1 MITKKFVKQALIML
15 GLMVGAITILSVIPT
30 ASAAIIGSGDLPSNL
45 GEATGGESSLRAI
58 IVKVI
63 NYFLGFLGLIAVI
76 MIIYGGFTYVT
87 AAGKQEAVDSAKK
100 TILYAIVGIVI
111 ILLSFAIVN
120 TIVGVAS
127 EGGGTATTTTTTAPA
142 TTATPAL

>member
-1 MITKKFVKQALIML
+1 MITKKFLKQALIML
-15 GLMVGAITILSVIPT
+15 GLMVGALTIISMIPT

-45 GEATGGESSLRAI
+45 GEATGGESSLRSI

-120 TIVGVAS
+120 TVVGVATD
-127 EGGGTATTTTTTAPA
+127 GGGTAAPAA
-142 TTATPAL
+142 TTATTPVAAPAQ

>member
-1 MITKKFVKQALIML
+1 MITKKFIKQALIML
-15 GLMVGAITILSVIPT
+15 GLMVGAITLLSVIPT

-76 MIIYGGFTYVT
+76 MIIYGGFTYMT

-120 TIVGVAS
+120 TIVGVAAD
-127 EGGGTATTTTTTAPA
+127 GGTTTATPAPAAVTTTAPA
-142 TTATPAL
+142 L

>member
-1 MITKKFVKQALIML
+1 LVVRHQLL
-15 GLMVGAITILSVIPT
+15 
-30 ASAAIIGSGDLPSNL
+30 
-45 GEATGGESSLRAI
+45 
-58 IVKVI
+58 
-63 NYFLGFLGLIAVI
+63 LGFLGLIAVI

-120 TIVGVAS
+120 TVLGVAS
-127 EGGGTATTTTTTAPA
+127 DGGGAAPAAATTPVAAPA
-142 TTATPAL
+142 Q

>member
-63 NYFLGFLGLIAVI
+63 NYFLGFLGLVAVI

-120 TIVGVAS
+120 TVVGVA
-127 EGGGTATTTTTTAPA
+127 GGGDTPAPAATTAPA
-142 TTATPAL
+142 TTTPAM